1 MSQSATD
8 FRPIGDVVAAGEG
21 SEGPQGVKA
30 RTPREIF
37 WSRFKEDKVAIFGG
51 LMIVIVVVLGLA
63 APLFAGLVDHPFD
76 HQYRGRGDEPLML
89 NEFGTPLPPNKDFW
103 FGADHLGRDL
113 FVRVLYG
120 ARVSL
125 KVALLATGF
134 ELLVGVFLGILAGFK
149 GGWVDTIISRAI
161 DLILSIPF
169 LLLGI
174 SLGIVL
180 SPSAGLVVFIIAFFG
195 WPYIAR
201 VVRGQTLSLREYQFV
216 EASYSVGASPMWIM
230 FKEILPNL
238 IAPIIIYA
246 TLIIPIN
253 VVAEASLSF
262 LGVGVQEPNASWGKM
277 LEVATKYVLFG
288 KWWLMLYPGLF
299 LFVTVLGFNML
310 GDGLRDALDPK
321 TAAK

>member
-1 MSQSATD
+1 
-8 FRPIGDVVAAGEG
+8 
-21 SEGPQGVKA
+21 
-30 RTPREIF
+30 
-37 WSRFKEDKVAIFGG
+37 
-51 LMIVIVVVLGLA
+51 
-63 APLFAGLVDHPFD
+63 
-76 HQYRGRGDEPLML
+76 LML
-89 NEFGTPLPPNKDFW
+89 NDFGTPLPPNKDFW

-134 ELLVGVFLGILAGFK
+134 ELFVGVFMGVLAGFK
-149 GGWVDTIISRAI
+149 RGWIDTVISRAI

-216 EASYSVGASPMWIM
+216 EASYSLGASPMWIM

-246 TLIIPIN
+246 TLIIPLN